1 MSTQDPGIIPLV
13 GLNSARAK
21 VESQAIIGGN
31 DMDRTGCPFT
41 AYCLSRRKF
50 LAETSTA
57 FAAYVLAS
65 PAGRLLG
72 AATEEPSAPKPS
84 LPVPKAKVGLVF
96 PHMTC
101 DEPCWPYQGFDFEP
115 EIKEVT
121 RKLTEACPN
130 TDFLVG
136 TAVNAEQVQTLVKQ
150 MSDVDGFVVYLVG
163 PSVPAKPFVETGK
176 PVVLVDY
183 LYSGTPTFIFTYR
196 DCLKEKRPVV
206 GVASSDFR
214 DVAKAAR
221 LFEVIKRIQSAKI
234 VDVMDRDI
242 SEHADQIKKTT
253 GVEVIPVGLAVLN
266 SYWEKADEKEGA
278 KWADKWAMEAQ
289 KVVEPTR
296 EDLVKSGKMHLANS
310 TLLTERG
317 AEAIAIDCLGGFYS
331 HKLVAYPCLS
341 FTELNN
347 GDLVGACEADLNST
361 VTMITMRHL
370 TGMPGFISDPVFDLP
385 KSQIIYSHCVAPTKA
400 FGPQGKSNP
409 YILRSHSED
418 RKGAVV
424 QSLLPLGETVT
435 SIQINPKEKAFVLHS
450 GKTVANIDDEK
461 ACRTKLATETNVE
474 KILETYRWG
483 WHRVTFFGNWRKDV
497 KDLATLMGLSVYEED
512 V

>member
-1 MSTQDPGIIPLV
+1 M
-13 GLNSARAK
+13 
-21 VESQAIIGGN
+21 
-31 DMDRTGCPFT
+31 
-41 AYCLSRRKF
+41 
-50 LAETSTA
+50 
-57 FAAYVLAS
+57 
-65 PAGRLLG
+65 
-72 AATEEPSAPKPS
+72 
-84 LPVPKAKVGLVF
+84 
-96 PHMTC
+96 
-101 DEPCWPYQGFDFEP
+101 
-115 EIKEVT
+115 
-121 RKLTEACPN
+121 
-130 TDFLVG
+130 
-136 TAVNAEQVQTLVKQ
+136 
-150 MSDVDGFVVYLVG
+150 
-163 PSVPAKPFVETGK
+163 
-176 PVVLVDY
+176 
-183 LYSGTPTFIFTYR
+183 
-196 DCLKEKRPVV
+196 KEKRPVV

-214 DVAKAAR
+214 DVTKAAR

-242 SEHADQIKKTT
+242 SEHADEIKKTT
-253 GVEVIPVGLAVLN
+253 GIEVLPVGLAVLN
-266 SYWEKADEKEGA
+266 SYYEKADEKQAA
-278 KWADKWAMEAQ
+278 KWADKWARHAK

-296 EDLVKSGKMHLANS
+296 EDLIKSGKMHLANS
-310 TLLTERG
+310 TLITERG

-347 GDLVGACEADLNST
+347 GELVGACEADLNST
-361 VTMITMRHL
+361 TAMIMMRHL

-435 SIQINPKEKAFVLHS
+435 SIQTNPEEKALVMHS

-461 ACRTKLATETNVE
+461 ACRTKLATEANVE

-483 WHRVTFFGNWRKDV
+483 WHRVTFFGNWRKEV
-497 KDLATLMGLSVYEED
+497 KDLATLMGLHVYEED